1 MRPVP
6 RPPTEISP
14 MSNPSSTPP
23 RHSPKSPHRARLVL
37 IILATILVALGVYGI
52 FERVHAHRELADDT
66 NRNATPTVAVLIPK
80 AAPGNQSL
88 SLPGTVSSWQDAQ
101 IYARTTGYVA
111 KWYVDIGTKVK
122 KGQRLADLDTP
133 DVDNQLSQGQA
144 QMRSD
149 QANAKFAQVTAT
161 RYDQL
166 VATGLVAKQLG
177 DQYDSQA
184 KADFATVEADR
195 SNVARLENMEQF
207 KYINAPFDGVIT
219 QRNLDVGALVDAG
232 STGSNL
238 FVIADTSKLR
248 VFIDVPEIYAGSV
261 LVGMPAQVTVS
272 SYGNK
277 PVIGTVARTA
287 DALDANSRT
296 LRTEIDLDNADQSL
310 VAGVYATVK
319 LGVST
324 TTHDVIVP
332 ANTLLFRS
340 EGLRVGL
347 VDAQNRIH
355 LQPVT
360 IGRDFGSTVEIT
372 EGIDTGSRLVLSPPD
387 SLYENEPVN
396 IATDE
401 KNTDGAGQKEPH

>member
-1 MRPVP
+1 MPDHSATPLRH
-6 RPPTEISP
+6 PPG
-14 MSNPSSTPP
+14 SS
-23 RHSPKSPHRARLVL
+23 HRVRLVL
-37 IILATILVALGVYGI
+37 IILAALLVGLAAYGI
-52 FERVHAHRELADDT
+52 VERVHAHRTLADDT
-66 NRNATPTVAVLIPK
+66 NRDATPTVAVLVPK

-88 SLPGTVSSWQDAQ
+88 TLPGTVSSWQDAQ

-111 KWYVDIGTKVK
+111 KWYVDIGAKVK

-149 QANAKFAQVTAT
+149 QANAKFAQATAT

-166 VATGLVAKQLG
+166 VATGLVAKQMG
-177 DQYDSQA
+177 DQFDSQA
-184 KADFATVEADR
+184 RADLATVEADR
-195 SNVARLENMEQF
+195 SNVARLQNMEQF

-238 FVIADTSKLR
+238 FVIADTTKLR
-248 VFIDVPEIYAGSV
+248 VFVDVPEIYAGSV
-261 LVGMPAQVTVS
+261 HVGMPAQVAVS

-277 PVIGTVARTA
+277 PVVGTVARTA
-287 DALDANSRT
+287 DSLDADSRT
-296 LRTEIDLDNADQSL
+296 LRTEIDIDNANQTL
-310 VAGVYATVK
+310 VAGVYANVK

-324 TTHDVIVP
+324 ATHDVIVP

-340 EGLRVGL
+340 EGLRVAL

-360 IGRDFGSTVEIT
+360 IGRDFGSTVELT
-372 EGIDTGSRLVLSPPD
+372 DGIDARSRLVLSPPD
-387 SLYENEPVN
+387 SLYETEPVN
-396 IATDE
+396 VAQDE
-401 KNTDGAGQKEPH
+401 KNKHGAEK

>member
-1 MRPVP
+1 
-6 RPPTEISP
+6 
-14 MSNPSSTPP
+14 MSDPSSTSPRQPP
-23 RHSPKSPHRARLVL
+23 GTPHRARLALIVL
-37 IILATILVALGVYGI
+37 ALLLVALAVYGI
-52 FERVHAHRELADDT
+52 VERLHAHRQLADDT
-66 NRNATPTVAVLIPK
+66 DRDATPTVAVLAPK
-80 AAPGNQSL
+80 GAPGDQSV

-149 QANAKFAQVTAT
+149 EANAKFAQVTAT

-166 VATGLVAKQLG
+166 VSTGLVARQTG
-177 DQYDSQA
+177 DQYDAQA
-184 KADFATVEADR
+184 RASFATVEADR

-207 KYINAPFDGVIT
+207 KHINAPFDGVIT

-248 VFIDVPEIYAGSV
+248 VFVNVPEVYAKSV
-261 LVGMPAQVTVS
+261 HVGTPVQVSIS
-272 SYGNK
+272 SLGDA
-277 PVIGTVARTA
+277 PVAGTVARTA

-296 LRTEIDLDNADQSL
+296 LRAEIDLDNANQSL

-319 LGVST
+319 LGVASA
-324 TTHDVIVP
+324 THNVIIP

-340 EGLRVGL
+340 EGLRVAL
-347 VDAQNRIH
+347 VDAQNHVH

-372 EGIDTGSRLVLSPPD
+372 EGIDTNARLVVSPPD
-387 SLYENEPVN
+387 SLYEG
-396 IATDE
+396 E
-401 KNTDGAGQKEPH
+401 KVDVAKDGKRAAGAGKKEAH

>member
-1 MRPVP
+1 MPDH
-6 RPPTEISP
+6 
-14 MSNPSSTPP
+14 SSTPLRQP
-23 RHSPKSPHRARLVL
+23 PGSTHRARLVL
-37 IILATILVALGVYGI
+37 IILAVILVALGVYGI
-52 FERVHAHRELADDT
+52 VERLHAHHELADET
-66 NRNATPTVAVLIPK
+66 NRDATPTVAVLIPK
-80 AAPGNQSL
+80 AAPGDQSV

-149 QANAKFAQVTAT
+149 EANAKFAQVTAT

-166 VATGLVAKQLG
+166 VATGLVAKQTG
-177 DQYDSQA
+177 DQYDAQA
-184 KADFATVEADR
+184 RADIATVEADR

-238 FVIADTSKLR
+238 FVISDTSKLR
-248 VFIDVPEIYAGSV
+248 VFANVPEVYADSV
-261 LVGMPAQVTVS
+261 HVGMPVQVSVS
-272 SYGNK
+272 SFGDK
-277 PVIGTVARTA
+277 PVTGTVARTA

-310 VAGVYATVK
+310 VAGVYANVK
-319 LGVST
+319 LGVSSA
-324 TTHDVIVP
+324 THNVIIP

-340 EGLRVGL
+340 EGLRVAL
-347 VDAQNRIH
+347 VGAQNHIH

-372 EGIDTGSRLVLSPPD
+372 EGIDTQSHVVLSPPD
-387 SLYENEPVN
+387 SLYENEQVN
-396 IATDE
+396 IATD
-401 KNTDGAGQKEPH
+401 KKHAANAGKKDSP

>member
-1 MRPVP
+1 
-6 RPPTEISP
+6 
-14 MSNPSSTPP
+14 MSNPSSTPSQRTP
-23 RHSPKSPHRARLVL
+23 TSPHRARLAL
-37 IILATILVALGVYGI
+37 IILAAILVALGVYGV
-52 FERVHAHRELADDT
+52 FERVHAHHELANETDRD
-66 NRNATPTVAVLIPK
+66 ATATVAVLTPK
-80 AAPGNQSL
+80 VAPGSQSL

-111 KWYVDIGTKVK
+111 KWYVDIGAKVK

-166 VATGLVAKQLG
+166 VSTGLVAKQLG
-177 DQYDSQA
+177 DQYDAQA

-195 SNVARLENMEQF
+195 SNVARLENLEQF

-238 FVIADTSKLR
+238 FVIADTTKLR
-248 VFIDVPEIYAGSV
+248 VFVDVPEIYAGSV
-261 LVGMPAQVTVS
+261 HIGIPTQVTVN
-272 SYGNK
+272 SYGAK
-277 PVIGTVARTA
+277 PLIGTVARSA

-310 VAGVYATVK
+310 VPGVYATVK

-340 EGLRVGL
+340 EGLRVAL
-347 VDAQNRIH
+347 VDAQDRIH

-372 EGIDTGSRLVLSPPD
+372 EGLDANSHIVLSPSD
-387 SLYENEPVN
+387 SLYENQQVN
-396 IATDE
+396 IAKDD
-401 KNTDGAGQKEPH
+401 KSDSDAAKKETSGGSG

>member
-1 MRPVP
+1 MPDH
-6 RPPTEISP
+6 
-14 MSNPSSTPP
+14 SSTPLRQP
-23 RHSPKSPHRARLVL
+23 PGSTHRARLVL
-37 IILATILVALGVYGI
+37 IILAAILVALGIYGI
-52 FERVHAHRELADDT
+52 VARLHAHHALADET
-66 NRNATPTVAVLIPK
+66 NRDATPTVALLTPK
-80 AAPGNQSL
+80 SAPGDQSV

-149 QANAKFAQVTAT
+149 QANAKFAQVTAK

-166 VATGLVAKQLG
+166 VATGLVAKQTG
-177 DQYDSQA
+177 DQYDAQA
-184 KADFATVEADR
+184 RADFATVEADR

-248 VFIDVPEIYAGSV
+248 VFANVPEIYAGSV
-261 LVGMPAQVTVS
+261 HVGMPVQVSVS
-272 SYGNK
+272 SFGDK
-277 PVIGTVARTA
+277 PVTGTVARTA

-310 VAGVYATVK
+310 VAGVYANVK
-319 LGVST
+319 LGVSSA
-324 TTHDVIVP
+324 THNVIIP

-340 EGLRVGL
+340 EGLRVALIG
-347 VDAQNRIH
+347 AQNRIH

-372 EGIDTGSRLVLSPPD
+372 QGIDTRSRLVLSPPD
-387 SLYENEPVN
+387 SLYENEPVT
-396 IATDE
+396 IASDE
-401 KNTDGAGQKEPH
+401 KNAGDASKTDAR